1 MIKDKLIEL
10 IEAELV
16 KADASASDAEFH
28 KHMYAIHTLTSLYSH
43 SDSQSS
49 APSLQRKQGE
59 QATVSHASSSAQT
72 VTDEEIRLMGG
83 KVPSQASHASH
94 TPSNPRMITDD
105 ALGNGESL
113 FDF

>member
-1 MIKDKLIEL
+1 MNKEKMIEL
-10 IEAELV
+10 IEAELI
-16 KADASASDAEFH
+16 KAEASQTNSEFE

-49 APSLQRKQGE
+49 APSLQRKQGK
-59 QATVSHASSSAQT
+59 QVTVSHASSSAQT

-83 KVPSQASHASH
+83 KVPSQASHASN